1 MCNGVSKQMG
11 IEMGE
16 TRIGVCYSSLSSE
29 SRHDVVDRPQRHRTM
44 AISEKDRSG
53 FPTADEN
60 EKIAE
65 ILVID
70 DGNDPCF
77 AAFALAEVIR
87 LRFASKSRTSRLMSS
102 LRRTPSH
109 QSVLIRHR
117 SRKLLALRSNFRTSD
132 GLR

>member
-1 MCNGVSKQMG
+1 
-11 IEMGE
+11 
-16 TRIGVCYSSLSSE
+16 
-29 SRHDVVDRPQRHRTM
+29 M

-87 LRFASKSRTSRLMSS
+87 LRFGSKSRTSRLMSS